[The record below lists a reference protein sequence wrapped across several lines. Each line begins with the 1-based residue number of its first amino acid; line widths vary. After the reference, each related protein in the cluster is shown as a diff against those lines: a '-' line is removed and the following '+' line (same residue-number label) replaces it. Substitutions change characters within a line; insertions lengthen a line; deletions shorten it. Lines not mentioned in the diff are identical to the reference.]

1 VLVQNG
7 VVWGDSRLNVRLALW
22 ITIWKFNV
30 LAAAVSVLS
39 VYVDI
44 IYVVLVNVPILV
56 KVGELLII

>member
-1 VLVQNG
+1 MLVQNG